1 VTHVDKDAQ
10 TMLVKPD
17 APSPKVVSVCALT
30 LNLKPMLYPKITI
43 NGHLDLLE
51 DSKEVSKNMG

>member
-1 VTHVDKDAQ
+1 MLTRDAQ

-43 NGHLDLLE
+43 NGLDLLE
-51 DSKEVSKNMG
+51 DSKEVSKIMG